1 MAGVMSVFRKEL
13 ADHFSGRRFVILFAL
28 ICVAGLSAT
37 WVAGQSIRADVSGD
51 RESGFVFLKLFTAS
65 SGVLPPFV
73 SFIGFL
79 GPLIGLALGFD
90 AINSEHARG
99 TLSRVLSQPIYRDSV
114 INGKFLAG
122 IATIGLMLLSI
133 GLLLGGMGLRMIGVP
148 PTLEEV
154 LRLAS
159 FLVLSVV
166 YVAFWMSLS
175 VLFSVVFRQTATSA
189 LAGMAVWIFATFF
202 IPMLAG
208 IAADSLVRVNQDSP
222 ADVLLLHENVNQMLS
237 RLSPATLYQEATL
250 TVLTPQIRTL
260 GPILLEQTRGMLP
273 NPLSWSQSLLIA
285 WPHVVGLLA
294 LTLICFAISY
304 VRFMRQEI
312 RAT

>member
-159 FLVLSVV
+159 FLVLSMV